1 MVLLALLALPLLLG
15 IAGRL
20 LGKGR
25 VTWKEVAVH
34 EAVVVVVLGIGYWI
48 SISARM
54 ADTEIWNGSISRK
67 WTQDV
72 HCCHSYRCHCHT
84 TCSGSGK
91 NRHCSEHC
99 STCYRHSRDVAW
111 YAQTSNGEDA
121 FSDSCNSPGTKEPE
135 RWTQIV
141 VGEPTAFEHS
151 YDNYIQAS
159 PDKFPWR
166 WDLLEKYRK
175 QIPDY
180 PRVYDHYRV
189 RRVIAVGAT
198 VPGVGDL
205 ESMLALA
212 NARLGSKKWVNMFVV
227 VTNAA
232 KPEYA
237 DALAAAW
244 FGGKQNDL
252 IVVVGLPHGSEIAW
266 VRALSWT
273 KVEAMKRSIEQR
285 ILRLGVFKGAEVAQ
299 IIVGEVE
306 DRFIHRPA
314 TDFAYLKESI
324 EPTPTACWILGII
337 GFLLAI
343 GLQWFFWTHDPFDEE
358 AFGRRHW

>member
-1 MVLLALLALPLLLG
+1 VILLTLLALPVLLG
-15 IAGRL
+15 IGGRL

-25 VTWKEVAVH
+25 VTWKEVLVH
-34 EAVVVVVLGIGYWI
+34 EGIVIVVLGIGYWI

-54 ADTEIWNGSISRK
+54 SDNEIWNGTISRK
-67 WTQDV
+67 WKQDV
-72 HCCHSYRCHCHT
+72 HCCHSYQCNCHT

-91 NRHCSEHC
+91 NRHCSTHC

-111 YAQTSNGEDA
+111 KAQTSNGETA
-121 FSDSCNSPGTKEPE
+121 FSDSCNSPGTSEPA

-166 WDLLEKYRK
+166 WDLREKHRA
-175 QIPDY
+175 QLPEY

-189 RRVIAVGAT
+189 RRVIAQ
-198 VPGVGDL
+198 GVALPDAAQL
-205 ESMLALA
+205 DTALAEA
-212 NARLGSKKWVNMFVV
+212 NARLGPKKWVNMFVV
-227 VTNAA
+227 VTNVA

-252 IVVVGLPHGSEIAW
+252 IVVIGLPHGHEIAW

-285 ILRLGVFKGAEVAQ
+285 ILRIGMFQGAEVAK

-306 DRFIHRPA
+306 ERFIHRPA
-314 TDFAYLKESI
+314 TDFAYLKASI
-324 EPTPTACWILGII
+324 EPTPTALWTLFAI
-337 GFLLAI
+337 GLLLAL

-358 AFGRRHW
+358 AYGRRW

>member
-1 MVLLALLALPLLLG
+1 MILLALIALPALLG
-15 IAGRL
+15 LLGRL

-25 VTWKEVAVH
+25 VTWKEFAVH
-34 EAVVVVVLGIGYWI
+34 EAVVVVVLGVGYWI

-54 ADTEIWNGSISRK
+54 SDTEIWNGTISRK
-67 WTQDV
+67 WKADV
-72 HCCHSYRCHCHT
+72 HCCHSYRCYCFT
-84 TCSGSGK
+84 SCSGSGK
-91 NRHCSEHC
+91 NRSCTEHC
-99 STCYRHSRDVAW
+99 STCYVHGHDVAW

-121 FSDSCNSPGTKEPE
+121 FSDSCNAPGSSEPA

-141 VGEPTAFEHS
+141 VGEPTAFEHA

-159 PDKFPWR
+159 PGKFPWR

-175 QIPDY
+175 QIPNY

-189 RRVIAVGAT
+189 QRVLAVGAV
-198 VPGVGDL
+198 VPDAAAL
-205 ESMLALA
+205 ESALAEA
-212 NARLGSKKWVNMFVV
+212 NARLGPSKWVNMFVV

-252 IVVVGLPHGSEIAW
+252 IVVIGLPQGSEIAW

-285 ILRLGVFKGAEVAQ
+285 VLHLGVFHGTEVAQ

-306 DRFIHRPA
+306 SRFVHRPI

-324 EPTPTACWILGII
+324 EPTTTALWVLSII
-337 GFLLAI
+337 GLLLGI
-343 GLQWFFWTHDPFDEE
+343 GLQWYFWENDPFGEE
-358 AFGRRHW
+358 AYGRRQW

>member
-15 IAGRL
+15 LLGRL

-25 VTWKEVAVH
+25 VTWKEVAAH
-34 EAVVVVVLGIGYWI
+34 EVVVVIVLGIGYWI

-54 ADTEIWNGSISRK
+54 SDNEIWNGTISRK
-67 WTQDV
+67 WKADV
-72 HCCHSYRCHCHT
+72 HCCHSYRCHCFT
-84 TCSGSGK
+84 TCSGSGT

-121 FSDSCNSPGTKEPE
+121 FSDSCNAPGSSEPA

-141 VGEPTAFEHS
+141 VGEPTAIEHS

-159 PDKFPWR
+159 PNKFPWR
-166 WDLLEKYRK
+166 LDLREKYG
-175 QIPDY
+175 QQLPEY

-189 RRVIAVGAT
+189 RRVLATGVSVPDAAV
-198 VPGVGDL
+198 L
-205 ESMLALA
+205 EAALA
-212 NARLGSKKWVNMFVV
+212 EMNARLGPRKWVNILVV
-227 VTNAA
+227 VTKVE

-237 DALAAAW
+237 DALAAKW

-252 IVVVGLPHGSEIAW
+252 IVVIGTPSSSEIAW
-266 VRALSWT
+266 VRAFSWT

-285 ILRLGVFKGAEVAQ
+285 IVRLGTFKGAEIAKV
-299 IIVGEVE
+299 IDGEVQE
-306 DRFIHRPA
+306 RFVHRPI

-324 EPTPTACWILGII
+324 EPTTTACWILGII
-337 GFLLAI
+337 GLFLAL
-343 GLQWFFWTHDPFDEE
+343 GLQWYFWENDPFDEE
-358 AFGRRHW
+358 RYGRRHW